1 MELGENGKTEK
12 LRKFEKIEI
21 IPKNR
26 FFGGWHFRPLKT
38 RRKNKSW
45 IFFNSDRVNS
55 ISMLQSAP
63 KLLSNLI
70 KYSFQWQRNDFK
82 YSSWNSWIFVMF
94 DKKERFTES
103 KFWISNTK
111 TIMVFRKLDNSKDDH
126 YQILVWYFRLFYG
139 SVIESRTNICRTLSS
154 FDIAVLFTTIL
165 TARYRIRFFSGSIL
179 DHTVKS
185 ANHNIQNCQR
195 TVLMPIWKLDTRK
208 LVAKAAQLKNYFH
221 LKTTRVKF
229 IFILERFNKQYEH
242 NSVFSWKYLSNFPNE
257 NVTESLLWSLI
268 LGIPRFPPKWIILN
282 SL

>member
-94 DKKERFTES
+94 DKKVRFTES
-103 KFWISNTK
+103 KFWTTNTK

-139 SVIESRTNICRTLSS
+139 RIDRIKNQYLSDFILFWYRGTFYHHFNRKIS
-154 FDIAVLFTTIL
+154 NSVLFGID
-165 TARYRIRFFSGSIL
+165 FGSYSKI
-179 DHTVKS
+179 S
-185 ANHNIQNCQR
+185 MISNI
-195 TVLMPIWKLDTRK
+195 
-208 LVAKAAQLKNYFH
+208 
-221 LKTTRVKF
+221 
-229 IFILERFNKQYEH
+229 
-242 NSVFSWKYLSNFPNE
+242 
-257 NVTESLLWSLI
+257 
-268 LGIPRFPPKWIILN
+268 
-282 SL
+282 

>member
-70 KYSFQWQRNDFK
+70 KYSFQWQRKDFK

-94 DKKERFTES
+94 DKKVRFTES

-111 TIMVFRKLDNSKDDH
+111 TIMVFRKLDNSKM
-126 YQILVWYFRLFYG
+126 IIIKFLFD
-139 SVIESRTNICRTLSS
+139 SSDFLMVELIESRTNICRTLSS
-154 FDIAVLFTTIL
+154 FDIAVVFTTIL
-165 TARYRIRFFSGSIL
+165 TARYQIRFFSGSIL

-185 ANHNIQNCQR
+185 IIRNI
-195 TVLMPIWKLDTRK
+195 
-208 LVAKAAQLKNYFH
+208 
-221 LKTTRVKF
+221 
-229 IFILERFNKQYEH
+229 
-242 NSVFSWKYLSNFPNE
+242 
-257 NVTESLLWSLI
+257 
-268 LGIPRFPPKWIILN
+268 
-282 SL
+282 